1 MTAADFSFLITKAG
15 TVVENP
21 TVENAAPQTSK
32 SGGQNEALFHTGR
45 DQERDDLRILV
56 CRLREKRLSKAV
68 AEPLDSLGFDLQL
81 LEVKATRCRQCQG
94 WHTWAAVVKPGFLK
108 DVASRSVSSEECHH
122 GLWLN
127 IIQPLFFSYPPI
139 CTQTLT
145 HSLQSLHGVAAQFLF
160 FL

>member
-21 TVENAAPQTSK
+21 TVEAAAPQTSK

-68 AEPLDSLGFDLQL
+68 AESLDSLGFDLQL
-81 LEVKATRCRQCQG
+81 LEVTL
-94 WHTWAAVVKPGFLK
+94 HAA
-108 DVASRSVSSEECHH
+108 ASAKGGTCGRWS
-122 GLWLN
+122 
-127 IIQPLFFSYPPI
+127 
-139 CTQTLT
+139 
-145 HSLQSLHGVAAQFLF
+145 
-160 FL
+160 